1 MSSITI
7 NKPPAMWQLPFDRY
21 TLALVS
27 GLSAVVLWRAML
39 PSFYYMRFIFFL
51 TMLWGSISLALS
63 IRVVIAL
70 VGTFLTKRAALWT
83 GWRSVVLLPAVVTL
97 LVAFKAPMHL
107 GFAFARPALDQVIK
121 MDFEP
126 SGSFSISKASV
137 GPYSIYQQANR
148 DCHDKSRIYFT
159 LSNDV
164 EAGFVYSTTGIDDLC
179 YNSGSKGHLS
189 GNWYW
194 MAED

>member
-1 MSSITI
+1 M
-7 NKPPAMWQLPFDRY
+7 A
-21 TLALVS
+21 
-27 GLSAVVLWRAML
+27 
-39 PSFYYMRFIFFL
+39 
-51 TMLWGSISLALS
+51 
-63 IRVVIAL
+63 
-70 VGTFLTKRAALWT
+70 
-83 GWRSVVLLPAVVTL
+83 LLPAVVTL